1 MVRSTQMCC
10 CVCVAT
16 NKVMQAQIQNANYK
30 VDPLD
35 IRCMNANYNVHI
47 VLPAGRRVDVREVEG
62 NGFRNF
68 REQGAVE
75 EAPPVLDV
83 RLEADTFEEV
93 VVDVELRTPQTP
105 EI

>member
-1 MVRSTQMCC
+1 M
-10 CVCVAT
+10 
-16 NKVMQAQIQNANYK
+16 
-30 VDPLD
+30 
-35 IRCMNANYNVHI
+35 MNANYNVHI

-62 NGFRNF
+62 NGLRNF
-68 REQGAVE
+68 GEQGAVE

-83 RLEADTFEEV
+83 RLEADTVEEV